1 MKKIFYI
8 LPAFLLLPFLGSCD
22 KELMDYEG
30 QDGLFFDAQY
40 GAEWGDTTVW
50 AHQLYTLINFGSA
63 DGNELVGAVKVAV
76 AGSIKDYPRPFK
88 LKLVTDSTTV
98 IEEEYEF
105 LQQEYVIPAGLNHTY
120 LRIKFKKSDRM
131 AENTLQLQV
140 ALEPNEHFTL
150 PFSEIGQIPGRWDD
164 TRTEYSTNDN
174 PSIHNFF
181 VNNML
186 VKPNGWHDVQF
197 GYTYTKKKHELLLKI
212 AYEKFGFVNSD
223 FEDKSKMQSGR
234 AKAIAQETAKFLK
247 AQHDLG
253 REYWILDE
261 DGTMMWVSGCPW
273 AVGTNPDDMVAN

>member
-50 AHQLYTLINFGSA
+50 AHQLYTLVSFGNV
-63 DGNELVGAVKVAV
+63 DDEELEAAVKVAV
-76 AGSIKDYPRPFK
+76 AGSVKDYPRPFK
-88 LKLVTDSTTV
+88 LKLVADSTTV
-98 IEEEYEF
+98 SEEEYEF
-105 LQQEYVIPAGLNHTY
+105 LTQEFVIPANQNHTY
-120 LRIKFKKSDRM
+120 LRMKFKKSDRM
-131 AENTLQLQV
+131 KETTLQLQV
-140 ALEPNEHFTL
+140 ALEPNDHFTL

-164 TRTEYSTNDN
+164 VRKEYSTNDN

-197 GYTYTKKKHELLLKI
+197 GYTYTQKKHELLLKI
-212 AYEKFGFVNSD
+212 AYEKFGFGKAD
-223 FEDKSKMQSGR
+223 FEEKSKMQAGR
-234 AKAIAQETAKFLK
+234 AQAIAKETVKFLK
-247 AQHDLG
+247 AQYALG
-253 REYWILDE
+253 REHWILDE

-273 AVGTNPDDMVAN
+273 AVGTNPDDMV